1 MAAVRRFR
9 CIVRRHVPHPRYHM
23 ESSSQHC
30 GTRMPADKAAGAE
43 HQHALDAATVLRRAA
58 VSGTCAS
65 LLSTGMLACGGSVDC
80 GSAFAPVNAVS
91 HWIWGDRAI
100 HTNRPSVRHTV
111 LGYVIHHA
119 MSVFWAAFY
128 EGAMAVSAT
137 HGDAHPGA
145 RPAAYPTTPTRVLG
159 GLAIAGI
166 ACFVDLK
173 CTPHRLTPGFERR
186 LSPGMLALVYVA
198 FGLALPLGAML
209 LRHAG
214 KRA

>member
-1 MAAVRRFR
+1 
-9 CIVRRHVPHPRYHM
+9 
-23 ESSSQHC
+23 
-30 GTRMPADKAAGAE
+30 MPADKAAGAE
-43 HQHALDAATVLRRAA
+43 HQHAADAATVLRRAA
-58 VSGTCAS
+58 LSGTCAS

-91 HWIWGDRAI
+91 HWIWGERAM
-100 HTNRPSVRHTV
+100 HASRPSVRHTV

-128 EGAMAVSAT
+128 EGAMAV
-137 HGDAHPGA
+137 GDAHRIACPSA
-145 RPAAYPTTPTRVLG
+145 RPTAPARVLG

-209 LRHAG
+209 LQHAG

>member
-1 MAAVRRFR
+1 MAALRRFG
-9 CIVRRHVPHPRYHM
+9 CIVRRHAPHTRYHM
-23 ESSSQHC
+23 ESSSQH
-30 GTRMPADKAAGAE
+30 GGAGVPADKAAGAE
-43 HQHALDAATVLRRAA
+43 HEHAVDVAVVLRRA
-58 VSGTCAS
+58 VISGTCAS

-91 HWIWGDRAI
+91 HWVWGERAV

-128 EGAMAVSAT
+128 EGAMAFGNR
-137 HGDAHPGA
+137 HGAVCPAA
-145 RPAAYPTTPTRVLG
+145 RPAAPARVLG
-159 GLAIAGI
+159 GLAVAGI

-209 LRHAG
+209 LRRAG
-214 KRA
+214 RPT

>member
-1 MAAVRRFR
+1 MAAVRRFG
-9 CIVRRHVPHPRYHM
+9 CIVRRHAPHARYHM
-23 ESSSQHC
+23 ESSTQHC
-30 GTRMPADKAAGAE
+30 GTGMPADKAAGAE
-43 HQHALDAATVLRRAA
+43 HQHAPDAATVLRRAA

-91 HWIWGDRAI
+91 HWIWGERAV
-100 HTNRPSVRHTV
+100 HANRPSVRHTV

-128 EGAMAVSAT
+128 EGAMAVGGT
-137 HGDAHPGA
+137 HGAGRPTA
-145 RPAAYPTTPTRVLG
+145 RPSAPARVLG

-186 LSPGMLALVYVA
+186 LSPRMLALVYVA

>member
-1 MAAVRRFR
+1 MRRFG
-9 CIVRRHVPHPRYHM
+9 CSRRGHAPYARYHM

-30 GTRMPADKAAGAE
+30 GAGMPADKAAGAE
-43 HQHALDAATVLRRAA
+43 HQHTVDAATVLRRAA
-58 VSGTCAS
+58 ISGTCAS

-91 HWIWGDRAI
+91 HWIWGERAM
-100 HTNRPSVRHTV
+100 HANRPSFRHTV

-128 EGAMAVSAT
+128 EAAVARKGAHDT
-137 HGDAHPGA
+137 C
-145 RPAAYPTTPTRVLG
+145 AALVMSS
-159 GLAIAGI
+159 LAIAGI

-186 LSPGMLALVYVA
+186 LSPGMLALVYLA
-198 FGLALPLGAML
+198 FGLALPLGSML
-209 LRHAG
+209 VR
-214 KRA
+214 RAARRRD

>member
-1 MAAVRRFR
+1 MAAVRRFG
-9 CIVRRHVPHPRYHM
+9 CIVRRHAPHPRYHM
-23 ESSSQHC
+23 ESSIQHG

-145 RPAAYPTTPTRVLG
+145 RPAAYPSTPTRVLG

>member
-1 MAAVRRFR
+1 
-9 CIVRRHVPHPRYHM
+9 M
-23 ESSSQHC
+23 ESSIQHC
-30 GTRMPADKAAGAE
+30 GTGMPADKAAGAE
-43 HQHALDAATVLRRAA
+43 HEHALDAATVLRRAA

-65 LLSTGMLACGGSVDC
+65 LLSTAMLACGGSVDC

-91 HWIWGDRAI
+91 HWIWGERAM
-100 HTNRPSVRHTV
+100 HVNRASVRHTV

-128 EGAMAVSAT
+128 EGAMAV
-137 HGDAHPGA
+137 GDAHRTACSSA
-145 RPAAYPTTPTRVLG
+145 RPTAPARVLG
-159 GLAIAGI
+159 GLAISGI

-173 CTPHRLTPGFERR
+173 CTPQRLTPGFERR
-186 LSPGMLALVYVA
+186 LSPGMLALVYVV

>member
-1 MAAVRRFR
+1 M
-9 CIVRRHVPHPRYHM
+9 
-23 ESSSQHC
+23 
-30 GTRMPADKAAGAE
+30 
-43 HQHALDAATVLRRAA
+43 VLRRAV

-91 HWIWGDRAI
+91 HWVWGERAM
-100 HTNRPSVRHTV
+100 HANLPSVRHTV

-119 MSVFWAAFY
+119 MSVFWAVFY
-128 EGAMAVSAT
+128 EGAMAVGGT
-137 HGDAHPGA
+137 HRTVGGNA
-145 RPAAYPTTPTRVLG
+145 RTTAPARVLG

>member
-1 MAAVRRFR
+1 M
-9 CIVRRHVPHPRYHM
+9 
-23 ESSSQHC
+23 
-30 GTRMPADKAAGAE
+30 TADKAAGTE
-43 HQHALDAATVLRRAA
+43 HQHAVDALEVATVLRRAA
-58 VSGTCAS
+58 ISGTCAS

-91 HWIWGDRAI
+91 HWIWGERAM
-100 HTNRPSVRHTV
+100 HVNRPSFRHTV

-128 EGAMAVSAT
+128 EGAVARRGPHAT
-137 HGDAHPGA
+137 A
-145 RPAAYPTTPTRVLG
+145 PALVLH

-186 LSPGMLALVYVA
+186 LSPGMLALVYLA
-198 FGLALPLGAML
+198 FGLALPLGSL
-209 LRHAG
+209 LVR
-214 KRA
+214 RATRRRD

>member
-1 MAAVRRFR
+1 
-9 CIVRRHVPHPRYHM
+9 M
-23 ESSSQHC
+23 ESSIQHR
-30 GTRMPADKAAGAE
+30 GTGMPADKAAGAE
-43 HQHALDAATVLRRAA
+43 HEHALDAATVLRRAA
-58 VSGTCAS
+58 VSGSCAS

-128 EGAMAVSAT
+128 EGAMAV
-137 HGDAHPGA
+137 GGAHCAA
-145 RPAAYPTTPTRVLG
+145 RPSVIG
-159 GLAIAGI
+159 GLAVAGI

-214 KRA
+214 RRA

>member
-1 MAAVRRFR
+1 MAAVPRFG
-9 CIVRRHVPHPRYHM
+9 CIVRGHAPHPRYHM
-23 ESSSQHC
+23 ESSIQHC
-30 GTRMPADKAAGAE
+30 GTGMPADKAAGAE
-43 HQHALDAATVLRRAA
+43 HEHALDAATVLRRAA
-58 VSGTCAS
+58 VSGSCAS

-128 EGAMAVSAT
+128 EGAMAVGGAHRAARASAGPAT
-137 HGDAHPGA
+137 PA
-145 RPAAYPTTPTRVLG
+145 RVIG
-159 GLAIAGI
+159 GLAVAGI

-214 KRA
+214 RRA

>member
-128 EGAMAVSAT
+128 EAAVAYGDP
-137 HGDAHPGA
+137 HGGLRRHA
-145 RPAAYPTTPTRVLG
+145 PARVLA
-159 GLAIAGI
+159 GLAVAGI

-198 FGLALPLGAML
+198 FGLALPLGAIL

-214 KRA
+214 GRRG

>member
-1 MAAVRRFR
+1 MRRFG

-30 GTRMPADKAAGAE
+30 RAGMPADKAAGTE
-43 HQHALDAATVLRRAA
+43 HEHAADAATVLRRAA

-91 HWIWGDRAI
+91 HWIWGERAM
-100 HTNRPSVRHTV
+100 HVDRPSVRHTV

-128 EGAMAVSAT
+128 EGALAVGGA
-137 HGDAHPGA
+137 DRDA
-145 RPAAYPTTPTRVLG
+145 RPSAGPTAPARVIG

-173 CTPHRLTPGFERR
+173 CTPRRLTPGFERR
-186 LSPGMLALVYVA
+186 LSPAMLALVYVA
-198 FGLALPLGAML
+198 FGLALPLGEML

>member
-1 MAAVRRFR
+1 MRRFG
-9 CIVRRHVPHPRYHM
+9 CIARRHAPHARYHM
-23 ESSSQHC
+23 ESPSQHC
-30 GTRMPADKAAGAE
+30 GAGMTADKAAGAE
-43 HQHALDAATVLRRAA
+43 HQHAVDVATVLRRAA
-58 VSGTCAS
+58 LSGTCAS
-65 LLSTGMLACGGSVDC
+65 LLSTGMLACAGSADC

-91 HWIWGDRAI
+91 HWIWGERAM
-100 HTNRPSVRHTV
+100 HVNRPSVRHTV

-128 EGAMAVSAT
+128 EGAMAVGSPHPAACPSART
-137 HGDAHPGA
+137 HA
-145 RPAAYPTTPTRVLG
+145 RPSAPARVLG

-198 FGLALPLGAML
+198 FGLALPLGALL
-209 LRHAG
+209 LRHAQR
-214 KRA
+214 RA

>member
-1 MAAVRRFR
+1 MAAVRRFG
-9 CIVRRHVPHPRYHM
+9 CIVRRHAPHPRYHM
-23 ESSSQHC
+23 ESSTQHC
-30 GTRMPADKAAGAE
+30 GTGMPADKAAGAE
-43 HQHALDAATVLRRAA
+43 HEYALDAATVLRRAA
-58 VSGTCAS
+58 VSGSCAS

-128 EGAMAVSAT
+128 EGAMAV
-137 HGDAHPGA
+137 GGAHRAA
-145 RPAAYPTTPTRVLG
+145 RPSVIG
-159 GLAIAGI
+159 GLAVAGI

-214 KRA
+214 RRA